1 MGGKKEDNERISFY
15 LLLALGMYHGD
26 RNLSPGRGHM
36 VCSSHVHGGG
46 VGSDRIYG
54 AADLVPPTVSRS
66 ASYNGGSPRRL
77 AWEHTRVV
85 DEAEG

>member
-1 MGGKKEDNERISFY
+1 MKFGEKKEDNERLPFY
-15 LLLALGMYHGD
+15 LLLALGMYHGG
-26 RNLSPGRGHM
+26 RNLAGKKARV
-36 VCSSHVHGGG
+36 VCSSHVHGRG

-77 AWEHTRVV
+77 AWEH
-85 DEAEG
+85 ANGS